1 MKTKFAATALI
12 LASGLI
18 ASTGFA
24 ADSGALSREQ
34 VRATVLQARADG
46 SLALASAEIG
56 NASSAAVKSTL
67 TALTRERVM
76 AGGESNLKLNELYP
90 SRYPAKAVQP
100 SVTREKVKA
109 ELAEARVCSR
119 VTGAALPLTISERQ
133 KNPATRAGFQGNRKQ
148 SLRFAAR
155 LSRRSPVCA
164 SEPRQRPQLA
174 LRCVCVC

>member
-46 SLALASAEIG
+46 SLALTSAEIG

-76 AGGESNLKLNELYP
+76 AEYFAAQKAGTLPQLGELD
-90 SRYPAKAVQP
+90 A
-100 SVTREKVKA
+100 
-109 ELAEARVCSR
+109 LAEQPTFVSTHTRNEVRVEA
-119 VTGAALPLTISERQ
+119 VVAAHLHTQ
-133 KNPATRAGFQGNRKQ
+133 DFGG
-148 SLRFAAR
+148 
-155 LSRRSPVCA
+155 
-164 SEPRQRPQLA
+164 
-174 LRCVCVC
+174 